1 MIEVNEKQGET
12 NNSTELDDL
21 ISRDELARRLGITP
35 KAISRKR
42 ERGILI
48 EGKHWFHPPGFR
60 IMYSWCAIEE
70 LIRQDGKP
78 HAKTLDCPKDAS
90 DGLHDR

>member
-1 MIEVNEKQGET
+1 MIEVNEKLGET
-12 NNSTELDDL
+12 NNSTELNDL
-21 ISRDELARRLGITP
+21 ISGKELVRRLHTSE

-48 EGKHWFHPPGFR
+48 EGKHWFRPPGFR

-70 LIRQDGKP
+70 LIRQNGKP
-78 HAKTLDCPKDAS
+78 HTKTLDCPKDAS